1 MYTSANKSYAIL
13 LVISSVIGL
22 LFSLFFL
29 VQTWRYREPVTETLQ
44 SVVVQTSLVLV
55 TTDQGLD
62 VIDQVVKTV
71 YTSTVFLDT
80 SANQLAQTARDTN
93 QFVGSAGVFMGEN
106 LINTITNTQVAIDSA
121 QASAVVIDNLL
132 NTLSRIPLIGINYNP
147 SKPLN
152 VTLGEVSESLDPLQT
167 SLQGFQKSLETTQT
181 NIQEFEQQIFILD
194 KSMVTI
200 TKNLEDTQ
208 VVLSEYRQQ
217 LNSLQVWMDNA
228 QVSLPRWINTLAWLL
243 TLFILWLVLI
253 QVGLLLQAFNVLTV
267 HEVHTTVVDEG

>member
-1 MYTSANKSYAIL
+1 MYTTTNKSYAIL
-13 LVISSVIGL
+13 LVITTVIGL

-29 VQTWRYREPVTETLQ
+29 IQTWRYREPVTKSLQ

-80 SANQLAQTARDTN
+80 TANELAQTAQDTN
-93 QFVGSAGVFMGEN
+93 QFIGSAGVFLGEN
-106 LINTITNTQVAIDSA
+106 LINTITNTQVAIDSS

-132 NTLSRIPLIGINYNP
+132 TTLSRIPLIGINYNP

-152 VTLGEVSESLDPLQT
+152 VTLGEVSASLDPLQI
-167 SLQGFQKSLETTQT
+167 SLIGFQKSLETTQA
-181 NIQEFEQQIFILD
+181 NIQDFEQQIAVLD
-194 KSMVTI
+194 QTMVTI

-208 VVLSEYRQQ
+208 VVLDEYREQ
-217 LNSLQVWMDNA
+217 LHSLQTWMNNA
-228 QVSLPRWINTLAWLL
+228 QISLPRWINTLAWLL
-243 TLFILWLVLI
+243 TFFIIWLVLI
-253 QVGLLLQAFNVLTV
+253 QVGLLLQAINVLSV
-267 HEVHTTVVDEG
+267 HEAQPTVIDDV